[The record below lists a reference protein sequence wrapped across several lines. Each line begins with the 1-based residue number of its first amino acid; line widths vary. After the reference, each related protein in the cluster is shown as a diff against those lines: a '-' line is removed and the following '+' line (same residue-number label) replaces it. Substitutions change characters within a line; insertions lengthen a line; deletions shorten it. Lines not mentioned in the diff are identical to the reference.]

1 MPTISMF
8 YGILRYHRLRF
19 DLTVMYPQAR
29 INPYF
34 FRNRGIIA
42 MTAATPSYERIDLR
56 TSPEI
61 KELLV
66 RAATTSGMSISA
78 FLIGAAQERAKRVL
92 AENETIVLS
101 AHDWEAFFRV
111 LDASDKPRPKLKAA
125 AKRYTKR
132 LTPAK

>member
-1 MPTISMF
+1 
-8 YGILRYHRLRF
+8 
-19 DLTVMYPQAR
+19 
-29 INPYF
+29 
-34 FRNRGIIA
+34 
-42 MTAATPSYERIDLR
+42 MTAATQPYERIDLR

-66 RAATTSGMSISA
+66 RAAATSGMSVSA

-92 AENETIVLS
+92 AENETTALS

-111 LDASDKPRPKLKAA
+111 LDAGDKPRPKLKVA

-132 LTPAK
+132 LNPTK